1 MKRLNKKGFTLVELL
16 AVIVILAVVMLI
28 AVTAVGPLMTRS
40 RKSALGTEGV
50 SAVSAAKAAY
60 QAEQLNA
67 SSAIKPTSSV
77 CFDLQW
83 LCNHNYFEKGCKGAS
98 AGDNYSGSVLATYS
112 NGKVTYNFWISNGIY
127 VFGNATAGVDPNNYD
142 VESATD
148 GTSANASCGKTV
160 ATGNKISGLVYCSNA
175 GNGCL

>member
-28 AVTAVGPLMTRS
+28 AVTAVGPLMAKS
-40 RKSALGTEGV
+40 RKSSLATEGV
-50 SAVSAAKAAY
+50 SAVNAAKAAY

-83 LCNHNYFEKGCKGAS
+83 LCKHNYFEKGCDGAS

-112 NGKVTYNFWISNGIY
+112 DGKVTYNFWISNGTY
-127 VFGNATAGVDPNNYD
+127 VFGNATAGIDPNNYD
-142 VESATD
+142 VESATE

-160 ATGNKISGLVYCSNA
+160 ATGNTISGLVYCSNA